1 MGADLAC
8 PQRDGAGVMVKRKA
22 KPWKATHQ
30 PVTQEFLNDRAARSL
45 AAGYSVQKWIAFCS
59 RLLALGFDV
68 SLYEARQTFS
78 KYVTVSDGQK
88 RFKVR
93 FSNHRP
99 IKRREEMG
107 DCDFFVGVANY
118 QTTTTAQALAA
129 TLKHFGR
136 QEEDARF

>member
-1 MGADLAC
+1 
-8 PQRDGAGVMVKRKA
+8 MVNSKA
-22 KPWKATHQ
+22 KSWKATHQ
-30 PVTQEFLNDRAARSL
+30 LVTQDFLNDRAARSL

-59 RLLALGFDV
+59 QLLALGFTV

-78 KYVTVSDGQK
+78 KYVTVSDGDR

-93 FSNHRP
+93 FSNHKP

-118 QTTTTAQALAA
+118 QTTTTAQAMSAV
-129 TLKHFGR
+129 LKHFER
-136 QEEDARF
+136 QEK